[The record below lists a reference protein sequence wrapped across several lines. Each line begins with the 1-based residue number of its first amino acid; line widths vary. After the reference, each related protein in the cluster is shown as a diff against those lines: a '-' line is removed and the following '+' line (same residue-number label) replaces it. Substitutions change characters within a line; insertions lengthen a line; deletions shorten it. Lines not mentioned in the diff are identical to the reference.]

1 MPNKE
6 WTQHIILRAL
16 TVQKKKDITEKLISN
31 LSPDHFSLDTY
42 KIAFKRLYALYLK
55 KGRLLSWKELIF
67 DPSIPEKNRDKL
79 RVREIK
85 RGKLILKDKS
95 LLLPKS
101 YDEFSALLE
110 SNWYNSVH
118 NKTVLLQNKLTE
130 ELSNKQLTNND
141 ITRVYEEIEKSLVD
155 IKQLSSTSGTIFHLS
170 KPTIT
175 ECLSNFRNKLKNNFF
190 IPTGF
195 KEFDDRNLGIPV
207 DSFFLIAGKTGSGK
221 CLEGN
226 SIVPTNKGLLT
237 LEEIWKLQNV
247 YPNSEGFKK
256 IEDIEVIDHKFETSE
271 TTKVFKTIG
280 KVDQIIT
287 NFGDEIVGLPEHK
300 LLCVK
305 HKNNKIKFTKIENIR
320 NGDWIAKAIGTRIF
334 SPKIPKFDYYDSTF
348 ITPYSNSRILHDI
361 IIPRKLTNEL
371 SELFGFIV
379 AEGYKNLKFCNN
391 SEEINKYYCELLL
404 KIFKCKREIYKTN
417 REVRHDV
424 VIAEFIEIHCGEVLS
439 SERYIPLC
447 IRKAPEEF
455 QCSFLR
461 AFFEGDGSIYPKDNP
476 TNIEASTL
484 SKQLAYEIKAILEN
498 IGIFC
503 SIRKKNTWATNG
515 SINQVSKEA
524 YTIEILKQS
533 IILFSKKIGFIST
546 KKKKLLKKC
555 CTYFSNLRLN
565 SQNTNMEAT
574 GLVSKMPGIQQLDDL
589 ISIIDSICVKLSNS
603 KSPYSRGGDK
613 FNLNQIFGQATVAY
627 MRKRRKSRRVIE
639 LTKYT
644 WKKYRK
650 AIKNSPEL
658 ILEAINNNE
667 QALSI
672 IKFLNKCYKHTWA
685 RVTSRVSNI
694 RNSIVYDLTVPGNE
708 SYSVN
713 GILGHNSTLAL
724 SISMNFKRS
733 GARVCFIPLEMG
745 VEQLLVKM
753 AASIL
758 KVSVTNIVKDFDFYE
773 KKVVKAVSK
782 FLVKDEDSPECF
794 DFYVPEP
801 DATLEDVLT
810 KLKPNQY
817 DIIIVDYIS
826 LLAPMD
832 KEDWKSLDKAGR
844 LAKVF
849 ATNNKTIVCLL
860 AQLDETTENV
870 RYSRALSEHSSNC
883 WLWPEDH
890 FKIKETGYITVKQK
904 KARNQD
910 PFTFRLAVDLSTSS
924 VSDYVNNG
932 EEKITIKAAE
942 GFDDIIPTE
951 RSV

>member
-221 CLEGN
+221 
-226 SIVPTNKGLLT
+226 S
-237 LEEIWKLQNV
+237 
-247 YPNSEGFKK
+247 
-256 IEDIEVIDHKFETSE
+256 
-271 TTKVFKTIG
+271 TI
-280 KVDQIIT
+280 
-287 NFGDEIVGLPEHK
+287 
-300 LLCVK
+300 
-305 HKNNKIKFTKIENIR
+305 
-320 NGDWIAKAIGTRIF
+320 
-334 SPKIPKFDYYDSTF
+334 S
-348 ITPYSNSRILHDI
+348 
-361 IIPRKLTNEL
+361 L
-371 SELFGFIV
+371 S
-379 AEGYKNLKFCNN
+379 
-391 SEEINKYYCELLL
+391 
-404 KIFKCKREIYKTN
+404 
-417 REVRHDV
+417 
-424 VIAEFIEIHCGEVLS
+424 
-439 SERYIPLC
+439 
-447 IRKAPEEF
+447 
-455 QCSFLR
+455 
-461 AFFEGDGSIYPKDNP
+461 
-476 TNIEASTL
+476 
-484 SKQLAYEIKAILEN
+484 LA
-498 IGIFC
+498 
-503 SIRKKNTWATNG
+503 
-515 SINQVSKEA
+515 
-524 YTIEILKQS
+524 
-533 IILFSKKIGFIST
+533 
-546 KKKKLLKKC
+546 
-555 CTYFSNLRLN
+555 
-565 SQNTNMEAT
+565 
-574 GLVSKMPGIQQLDDL
+574 
-589 ISIIDSICVKLSNS
+589 
-603 KSPYSRGGDK
+603 
-613 FNLNQIFGQATVAY
+613 
-627 MRKRRKSRRVIE
+627 
-639 LTKYT
+639 
-644 WKKYRK
+644 
-650 AIKNSPEL
+650 
-658 ILEAINNNE
+658 
-667 QALSI
+667 
-672 IKFLNKCYKHTWA
+672 
-685 RVTSRVSNI
+685 
-694 RNSIVYDLTVPGNE
+694 
-708 SYSVN
+708 
-713 GILGHNSTLAL
+713 
-724 SISMNFKRS
+724 MNFKRS

-801 DATLEDVLT
+801 EATLEDVLT

-817 DIIIVDYIS
+817 DMIIVDYIS

-844 LAKVF
+844 LSKVF

-870 RYSRALSEHSSNC
+870 RYSRGLTEHSSNC
-883 WLWPEDH
+883 WIWPEDH
-890 FKIKETGYITVKQK
+890 FKIKETGYVTIKQK

-910 PFTFRLAVDLSTSS
+910 PFSFRLAVDLSTSS
-924 VSDYVNNG
+924 VSDYINDG